1 MPGRPLSVRLQS
13 AACARSRG
21 SAYCRAVAHRASA
34 AAHPGTRHRHAA
46 RQHGPPS
53 GQPARLRAARGVDR
67 EPLGA
72 EPGPSQV
79 SASDRNVLRQGRYAV
94 NGQLA
99 GGVDGPARSPGHALA
114 GRARHDQHRLELGL
128 RPVDLR
134 SADGAAA
141 QRGARAHHRPAG
153 RPARGADGEY
163 VHVRREADT
172 DGDRVVQEIKMRGLL
187 KRYGERA
194 VVNGVSAE
202 VRTGEIVGLLGPNGA
217 GKTTTFYMVVGLVKP
232 DGGTVL
238 LDNDAAEIDLTGA
251 PMYMRSR
258 RGIGYLAQENSIFRK
273 LSVGDNIRLI
283 WEMHGIPREQQEE
296 RLGPLLEEFGLLK
309 FINARGDSLSGGERR
324 RVEIARA
331 IATEP
336 AFLLL
341 DEPFTGI
348 DPIAVADIQAM
359 IRQLRDRGLGILI
372 TDHQVR
378 ETLAIVDRA
387 YILNNGRIE
396 VSGTAHDVLESPI
409 ARQFYLGE
417 GFRL

>member
-1 MPGRPLSVRLQS
+1 MIEQN
-13 AACARSRG
+13 
-21 SAYCRAVAHRASA
+21 
-34 AAHPGTRHRHAA
+34 
-46 RQHGPPS
+46 
-53 GQPARLRAARGVDR
+53 VDT
-67 EPLGA
+67 A
-72 EPGPSQV
+72 
-79 SASDRNVLRQGRYAV
+79 
-94 NGQLA
+94 
-99 GGVDGPARSPGHALA
+99 
-114 GRARHDQHRLELGL
+114 
-128 RPVDLR
+128 
-134 SADGAAA
+134 
-141 QRGARAHHRPAG
+141 
-153 RPARGADGEY
+153 
-163 VHVRREADT
+163 
-172 DGDRVVQEIKMRGLL
+172 QEIRIRNLL

-202 VRTGEIVGLLGPNGA
+202 VRTGEVVGLLGPNGA

-238 LDNDAAEIDLTGA
+238 LDSGDGEHDLTSA
-251 PMYMRSR
+251 PMYR
-258 RGIGYLAQENSIFRK
+258 RARAGIGYLAQENSIFRK

-283 WEMHGIPREQQEE
+283 WEMNGVPRAEQE
-296 RLGPLLEEFGLLK
+296 RRLPVLLEEFGLQK

-348 DPIAVADIQAM
+348 DPIAVADIQTM
-359 IRQLRDRGLGILI
+359 IRQLRDRGLGVLI

-387 YILNNGRIE
+387 YILNNGKIE
-396 VSGTAHDVLESPI
+396 VSGTAQEVLENPL